1 VNSFAGME
9 PGDARPLIAPNE
21 EGVAGQNLTLTD
33 PATGQTAWQT
43 PASGVTTHAALE
55 GLDGDDHPQYL
66 TEGRGDD
73 RYAALGHGHQLD
85 DVDGLIEEF
94 AGIAAAL
101 SAVDDALAQKIAGST
116 GATTNRLVKS
126 SGTGGK
132 TIQATGITVDGSDNL
147 TAPGTLHQFGPTNT
161 TSDIRLGS
169 AGIRGALFASLW
181 QDYGFRRATD
191 QLTIGG
197 TWGAGFPTNWDPVH
211 LFNTTGLNL
220 TNSVGVR
227 LHTGT
232 LAGNLHVLQGHLR
245 ATGTKTITLDDGQSG
260 AVTFVVNGMVRV
272 GQYTDAT
279 LPTAGTAGRIAYS
292 SDSGLVHDNGT
303 NWRKATHSN
312 V

>member
-1 VNSFAGME
+1 MGVARTRTNGSNVKAPEFRENLGLGTAAVLDVADI
-9 PGDARPLIAPNE
+9 DALIASAI
-21 EGVAGQNLTLTD
+21 GTIDLSGYALLVDLTD
-33 PATGQTAWQT
+33 
-43 PASGVTTHAALE
+43 
-55 GLDGDDHPQYL
+55 GLAGKSNVGHTHPQSDVANL
-66 TEGRGDD
+66 PADL
-73 RYAALGHGHQLD
+73 AA
-85 DVDGLIEEF
+85 
-94 AGIAAAL
+94 
-101 SAVDDALAQKIAGST
+101 KIDGST

-132 TIQATGITVDGSDNL
+132 TIQATGIAVDGSDNL

-161 TSDIRLGS
+161 TSDIRIGS

-232 LAGNLHVLQGHLR
+232 LAGNLHFLQGHLR

-260 AVTFVVNGMVRV
+260 AVTFVVNGIVRV

-303 NWRKATHSN
+303 NWRKATYSN